1 MSYQTFKTA
10 FDAYLASNWVATDI
24 VDTVN
29 LPEATSGVA
38 SWVTCTNSFVGDEV
52 FATSG
57 SGRCIVQDVIMN
69 IDIYTPSSS
78 GDTEGITLCDTMN
91 ALFVGQR
98 INSSITWI
106 ESQGPQ
112 FGDDSASEGLWFRNR
127 LVVYFEHRYQT

>member
-24 VDTVN
+24 IDTVN
-29 LPEATSGVA
+29 LPNASSGTD

-52 FATSG
+52 FASSG
-57 SGRCIVQDVIMN
+57 AGRCIVQDVIMN

-78 GDTEGITLCDTMN
+78 GDSTGITLCDTMN
-91 ALFVGQR
+91 ALFIGKR

-112 FGDDSASEGLWFRNR
+112 FGDNSASEGLWFRNR